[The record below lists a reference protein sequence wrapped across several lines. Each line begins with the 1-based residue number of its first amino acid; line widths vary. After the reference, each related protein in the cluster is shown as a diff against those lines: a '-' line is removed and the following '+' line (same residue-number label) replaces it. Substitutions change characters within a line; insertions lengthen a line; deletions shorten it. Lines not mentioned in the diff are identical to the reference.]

1 MSSTKKPVVIA
12 VQSVLSTEDTV
23 SFSDVGISIG
33 KSELNRKQAIDSLYH
48 LLYISQG
55 MVLNHARWEDGRLAF
70 CKGYAET
77 IGVPMYENGA
87 KLTDSVKQAWYR
99 ITVELKALYQIEK
112 PADTTNPESV
122 KKAET
127 RSKQTEEKEALMK
140 KSDEVLNAEVQALRL
155 KGDKESMKKAVKV
168 LDIIEAKK
176 KAEEKAVEKQFTDKH
191 KMIKDLLGNCKNH
204 KDLDSIIKVLQKHL
218 PPTSTI

>member
-1 MSSTKKPVVIA
+1 MSNEKTVVA
-12 VQSVLSTEDTV
+12 VQSVLSTEDVV
-23 SFSDVGISIG
+23 SFSDVGVSVA
-33 KSELNRKQAIDSLYH
+33 KSELNRKQAIDTLYH

-55 MVLNHARWEDGRLAF
+55 MVLNHARWEEGRLAF
-70 CKGYAET
+70 CKGYADS

-87 KLTDSVKQAWYR
+87 KLTVAVKQAWYR

-112 PADTTNPESV
+112 PADTTNSDSV

-127 RSKQTEEKEALMK
+127 RSKQAEEKETQMK
-140 KSDEVLNAEVQALRL
+140 KSDEVLTAEVQALRL

-168 LDIIEAKK
+168 LDIIDAKK
-176 KAEEKAVEKQFTDKH
+176 KAEEKAVEKMFTDKH
-191 KMIKDLLGNCKNH
+191 KLIKDLLGNCKNH
-204 KDLDSIIKVLQKHL
+204 KDLDSIIKTLQKHL

>member
-1 MSSTKKPVVIA
+1 MSNQKKVVAVA

-23 SFSDVGISIG
+23 SFANVGVSIG
-33 KSELNRKQAIDSLYH
+33 KSELNRKQAIEALYH

-55 MVLNHARWEDGRLAF
+55 MVLNHARWEEGRLAF
-70 CKGYAET
+70 CKGYAES

-112 PADTTNPESV
+112 PSDDTNPESV
-122 KKAET
+122 KKAEN
-127 RSKQTEEKEALMK
+127 RSKQAEEKEALMQ
-140 KSDEVLNAEVQALRL
+140 KSYEDLTKQKDALL
-155 KGDKESMKKAVKV
+155 INGSKESVKQAAKL
-168 LDIIEAKK
+168 LDVIDAKK
-176 KAEEKAVEKQFTDKH
+176 KVEEKAVEKQFTDKH

-204 KDLDSIIKVLQKHL
+204 KDLDSILKVLQKYL